1 MIIVTIIIAVIIAL
15 LLSSQFTDLLQSAT
29 ELLNLRIMFHNY
41 CTIFQ
46 NIPYRDTV
54 VFDRFWSRTLA
65 KSAMEA
71 TGL

>member
-15 LLSSQFTDLLQSAT
+15 LLSSQFTDLLQFAT
-29 ELLNLRIMFHNY
+29 ELLNLRMFHNY
-41 CTIFQ
+41 CTTFQ
-46 NIPYRDTV
+46 DTSYRDAV
-54 VFDRFWSRTLA
+54 DRFWSRTLA